1 MRAVV
6 HRSYG
11 PPTVLKLEELDIP
24 QPGPDEV
31 QIKVMASTVNRTDC
45 GFRSAEYFISRFFSG
60 LFKPKNLVL
69 GCEFSGIVRH
79 IGSNVH
85 RFKVGDKVFA
95 FNDITFGGYTEF
107 VVMHQNS
114 AICLIPNGFNIFEAA
129 ALSEGSHY
137 ALCNIRAAKIS
148 AGQHV
153 LVYGATGAIGSAAVQ
168 ILLHMNA
175 HVTVVCASPHVK
187 RFEDLGVHQIIDYL
201 KDDFTQINQEF
212 DVVFDAV
219 GKSSFGKC
227 KRILKPKGI
236 YMSTELGKGGQNPF
250 LALLS
255 PLLGGKK
262 VLFPLPTISNEDLEF
277 LKHLAEIGAF
287 KPFIDRTYALEQ
299 IVEATYYVE
308 TGQKIGDVIM
318 RIPINEEVIQ

>member
-1 MRAVV
+1 
-6 HRSYG
+6 
-11 PPTVLKLEELDIP
+11 
-24 QPGPDEV
+24 
-31 QIKVMASTVNRTDC
+31 MAATVNRTDC

-60 LFKPKNLVL
+60 LFKPKNPVL
-69 GCEFSGIVRH
+69 GCEFSGIVSQ

-95 FNDITFGGYTEF
+95 FNDITFGGYAEF

-114 AICLIPNGFNIFEAA
+114 AICLIPEGFNIIEAA

-137 ALCNIRAAKIS
+137 ALCNIRAAKIT

-153 LVYGATGAIGSAAVQ
+153 LVNGATGAIGSAAVQ
-168 ILLHMNA
+168 ILIHMKV

-187 RFEDLGVHQIIDYL
+187 RFEDLGVHHIIDYL
-201 KDDFTQINQEF
+201 KADFTQINQQF

-255 PLLGGKK
+255 PLWGGKK
-262 VLFPLPTISNEDLEF
+262 VLFPLPTISNEDLEY
-277 LKHLAEIGAF
+277 LKNLAEIGAF
-287 KPFIDRTYALEQ
+287 KPFIDRTYSLEQ

-308 TGQKIGDVIM
+308 TGQKIGNVILH
-318 RIPINEEVIQ
+318 ISNDEAGIQ